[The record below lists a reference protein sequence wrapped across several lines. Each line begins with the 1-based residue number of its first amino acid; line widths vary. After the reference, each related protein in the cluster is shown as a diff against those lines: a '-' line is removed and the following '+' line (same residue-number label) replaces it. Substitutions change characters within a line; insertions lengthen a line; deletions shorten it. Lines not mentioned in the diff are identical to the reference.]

1 MEILNDIACIPKLN
15 WNFIQL
21 NLIQI
26 QFHLSRFN
34 WIQIPLTRIE
44 FQLKKNR
51 MQLGQKILK
60 VSCYFHHS

>member
-26 QFHLSRFN
+26 QFDLSRFN
-34 WIQIPLTRIE
+34 WIQIPLTGIE
-44 FQLKKNR
+44 IQLKKNR
-51 MQLGQKILK
+51 MQLGQKI
-60 VSCYFHHS
+60 